1 MTERE
6 PTTLLVNENGEMI
19 FMPKDWSAT
28 RDQAWNGLS
37 SVPPESYRCGYC
49 GFDVSSHEGLQTA
62 GQAAFTRICG
72 QCNCPTFF
80 SGMGLQVPGPRP
92 GYPLNK
98 LPTDIAGLYEE
109 ARSSRAANA
118 FTGAVML
125 CRKLLMHIAVEKGA
139 ATGKNFKEYVQW
151 LIDERYAPRGAEQ
164 WVDFI
169 RDRANEANHEIM
181 LMTEADADGILNLTE
196 QLLRNV
202 YELPGLVPTKPASQS
217 GSGSTEP

>member
-1 MTERE
+1 MTEGE
-6 PTTLLVNENGEMI
+6 PTTLLTNRNGEMI

-28 RDQAWNGLS
+28 RDENWDGLKN
-37 SVPPESYRCGYC
+37 VPPESYRCGYC
-49 GFDVSSHEGLQTA
+49 GFDVSSHEGLQTTSHSA
-62 GQAAFTRICG
+62 VFRICG

-80 SGMGLQVPGPRP
+80 AWTGLQTPGPRP
-92 GYPLNK
+92 GFPLHK
-98 LPTDIAGLYEE
+98 LPTDISGLYEE
-109 ARSSRAANA
+109 ARSSRSTNA

-139 ATGKNFKEYVQW
+139 PMGKNFQEYVQW

-169 RDRANEANHEIM
+169 RNRANEANHEIT

-202 YELPGLVPTKPASQS
+202 YELPGLVPTNPASKS
-217 GSGSTEP
+217 ETEGN